1 MPILHEIFSEGLAYM
16 TGILPSKKYGSHSAL
31 NMFWEFSMENPN
43 VLAEYVG
50 FTEDEVKDLCSPYDM
65 DFDECRSWYDGYYF
79 QYAVSLAYYSAKGF
93 YDVIREF
100 PSGMGYADLV
110 FLPRPRHAEKPAIII
125 ELKWNQDAKAAIQQ
139 IKEKGYVQALEAY
152 KGRILLVGIAYDKL
166 TRRHVCEIEEYHM
179 DA

>member
-1 MPILHEIFSEGLAYM
+1 M
-16 TGILPSKKYGSHSAL
+16 KKDYISHLFVPPKKSD
-31 NMFWEFSMENPN
+31 
-43 VLAEYVG
+43 
-50 FTEDEVKDLCSPYDM
+50 TESISDVIDDKLLRLFGRKKSLRKTVKDI
-65 DFDECRSWYDGYYF
+65 
-79 QYAVSLAYYSAKGF
+79 AYYSAKRF

-100 PSGMGYADLV
+100 PSGKGYADLV
-110 FLPRPRHAEKPAIII
+110 FLPRPRHAEKSAIII